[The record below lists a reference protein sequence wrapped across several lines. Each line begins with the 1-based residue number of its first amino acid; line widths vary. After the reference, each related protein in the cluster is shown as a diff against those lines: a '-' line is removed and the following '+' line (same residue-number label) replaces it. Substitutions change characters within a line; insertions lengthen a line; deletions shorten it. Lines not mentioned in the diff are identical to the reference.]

1 MTELYDQWLSEGVH
15 QYTEGGNIKAPS
27 RKRIVEW
34 ILDAWS
40 QLPKESIVKSF
51 KCCGLNLATGGTEDD
66 NIHCLKKGQPC
77 EAGRG
82 KLSSQLSAVLSD
94 EDEGNP
100 FISLSDEEEAA
111 QEMNIIDDDDDD
123 MIDV

>member
-1 MTELYDQWLSEGVH
+1 M
-15 QYTEGGNIKAPS
+15 
-27 RKRIVEW
+27 
-34 ILDAWS
+34 
-40 QLPKESIVKSF
+40 
-51 KCCGLNLATGGTEDD
+51 NLATGGTEDE

-77 EAGRG
+77 EAGRE
-82 KLSSQLSAVLSD
+82 KLSSQLSVLSD

-111 QEMNIIDDDDDD
+111 QEMNIIDDDD